1 MRDSALV
8 ASGLLSDKVG
18 GPSVFPPQPSGVDQF
33 TQVRRP
39 WVASEGPDRYRRGLY
54 THFWRAAP
62 YPGLTVFDAP
72 DAGQV
77 CPSRPRSTTPLQAL
91 NLFNSSFLLEQA
103 AELAAKAQTIPL
115 AYQLVYQRQ
124 PSKDEL
130 TDAETFVKQEG
141 LPAFCR
147 ALLNS
152 NEFLFLE

>member
-1 MRDSALV
+1 MIYALKLRMEPDAIF
-8 ASGLLSDKVG
+8 AS
-18 GPSVFPPQPSGVDQF
+18 
-33 TQVRRP
+33 
-39 WVASEGPDRYRRGLY
+39 
-54 THFWRAAP
+54 
-62 YPGLTVFDAP
+62 FDTP

-91 NLFNSSFLLEQA
+91 NLFNSQFVIDQA
-103 AELAAKAQTIPL
+103 AKLATKAKTIRE
-115 AYQLVYQRQ
+115 AYQLVYQRS

-130 TDAETFVKQEG
+130 STAEAFVKQEG